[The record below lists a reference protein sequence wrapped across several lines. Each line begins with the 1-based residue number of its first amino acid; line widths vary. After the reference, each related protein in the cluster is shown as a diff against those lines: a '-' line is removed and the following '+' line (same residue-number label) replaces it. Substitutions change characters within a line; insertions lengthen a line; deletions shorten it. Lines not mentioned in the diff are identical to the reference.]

1 MKILIY
7 TLSFIGSVELFAYPT
22 LKKNPITIDQ
32 KNYTQCKLTDTYYNR
47 NYNVDIKNPA
57 EKFIIDLW
65 NDDLPPA
72 SFQDLYNS
80 LQENEN
86 SSLLDYWLAFSKT
99 MNNINDQDFFTKSI
113 PLSISIDNKTATLPQ
128 KTCEILQLKGNDQ
141 VPLYLI
147 LTLYI
152 VAYLT
157 PYELNTIIDNKNQ
170 QNKLEK
176 KSIANILGNAYDNLL
191 SGFLQTDFPM
201 Q

>member
-22 LKKNPITIDQ
+22 LKKNPITVDQ

-57 EKFIIDLW
+57 EKFIVDLW
-65 NDDLPPA
+65 NGDLPSA

-86 SSLLDYWLAFSKT
+86 SSLLDYWLAFSKM
-99 MNNINDQDFFTKSI
+99 MNNINNQDFFTKSI

-170 QNKLEK
+170 QNKLK
-176 KSIANILGNAYDNLL
+176 KQSIANILGNAYDNLL

>member
-176 KSIANILGNAYDNLL
+176 KASANILGNAYDNLL
-191 SGFLQTDFPM
+191 
-201 Q
+201 

>member
-170 QNKLEK
+170 QNKLK
-176 KSIANILGNAYDNLL
+176 KQSIANILGNAYDNLL

>member
-7 TLSFIGSVELFAYPT
+7 TLSFIGSVELLAYPT

-65 NDDLPPA
+65 DGVLPPA

-170 QNKLEK
+170 QNKLK
-176 KSIANILGNAYDNLL
+176 KQSIANILGNAYDNLL